1 MTTNSEVLTEPKNK
15 TKQNKN
21 ELSKQLTQKQNHRN
35 GDHMEGYQQG
45 AEWAI
50 IGEKVQGIRS
60 VIGRHK
66 IDRGRLRTVQE
77 MDKPKNLYV

>member
-35 GDHMEGYQQG
+35 ADHMEGS
-45 AEWAI
+45 AAREWV
-50 IGEKVQGIRS
+50 GEKGT
-60 VIGRHK
+60 GNK
-66 IDRGRLRTVQE
+66 
-77 MDKPKNLYV
+77 